1 MANLSTDAVPLTPGP
16 RYTPCPWSK
25 AKLKALGKSIRDS
38 TEVPAGVPTYVEVMA
53 WYNRL
58 VGEAQRFL
66 IASDWEPLLGPQHPS
81 ITGRFKT
88 EETLRDKLQR
98 QPDYKVPSIQDVAG
112 VRFEADMRLDQQDAV
127 VQSIVAHNLDGG
139 VPAEVLDRRSGD
151 HAGYRSVHV
160 ILRPPGACPIE
171 VQVRTSLQGRW
182 ANLYETLAD
191 KVGREIR
198 YGGIPRDKHLA
209 QIVQLV
215 EEISVDLIA
224 RYEAQQVKL
233 FTQMTRVERLQNPAK
248 LEVAADLEGIERH
261 LGELGAKVEHHLEWV
276 RQRLVEAIPSRDW
289 SMVDKHTKGPTTCL
303 DS

>member
-1 MANLSTDAVPLTPGP
+1 M
-16 RYTPCPWSK
+16 
-25 AKLKALGKSIRDS
+25 
-38 TEVPAGVPTYVEVMA
+38 
-53 WYNRL
+53 
-58 VGEAQRFL
+58 
-66 IASDWEPLLGPQHPS
+66 
-81 ITGRFKT
+81 
-88 EETLRDKLQR
+88 
-98 QPDYKVPSIQDVAG
+98 
-112 VRFEADMRLDQQDAV
+112 
-127 VQSIVAHNLDGG
+127 
-139 VPAEVLDRRSGD
+139 
-151 HAGYRSVHV
+151 
-160 ILRPPGACPIE
+160 
-171 VQVRTSLQGRW
+171 
-182 ANLYETLAD
+182 
-191 KVGREIR
+191 GREIR

-248 LEVAADLEGIERH
+248 LEVAADLEGIERD